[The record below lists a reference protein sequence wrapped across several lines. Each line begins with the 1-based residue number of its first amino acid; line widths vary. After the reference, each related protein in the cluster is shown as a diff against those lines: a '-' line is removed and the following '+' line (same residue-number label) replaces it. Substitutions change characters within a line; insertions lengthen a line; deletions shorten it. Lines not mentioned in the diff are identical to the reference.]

1 MCLIG
6 NDIKTYINPKKAEN
20 VKLNIFNIIDYEN

>member
-1 MCLIG
+1 MYLIG
-6 NDIKTYINPKKAEN
+6 NEIKTYINSKKAEN